1 MRNGSGCNPW
11 TVQRPSSAGV
21 CWRAGLFR
29 VWGGLVSAFAGG
41 AEDAYAETDG
51 DQRPSCCLPE
61 CVQYGD
67 APDNADQGGESE
79 YESESHS
86 EASAFLSI
94 RLLV

>member
-1 MRNGSGCNPW
+1 MRNGAGCKSW
-11 TVQRPSSAGV
+11 TVQRPSSAGG
-21 CWRAGLFR
+21 WGLFR
-29 VWGGLVSAFAGG
+29 VWDGLVAAFAGG
-41 AEDAYAETDG
+41 AEDTYAETDR

-61 CVQYGD
+61 CEQYDD